1 LPFVYPY
8 RDFYLTAPPEKPAAY
23 TDNLLRRR
31 EIMSISASLL
41 PEFDMEMANTRKAL
55 ERVPDDK
62 LDWKPH
68 QKSMSMGG
76 LATHLANLPIWTVFT
91 VNQDSLDLE
100 PPGGGSFRV
109 EEKRSRR
116 EILEDFDKN
125 VAAARDAVAGAS
137 DEELL
142 KPWSLLKG
150 GVTLMTLPKIAV
162 LRSFVMN
169 HVIHHRGQF
178 TVYLRLND
186 VPVPSIYGPSADEGA
201 M

>member
-1 LPFVYPY
+1 M
-8 RDFYLTAPPEKPAAY
+8 A
-23 TDNLLRRR
+23 
-31 EIMSISASLL
+31 ISASLL
-41 PEFDMEMANTRKAL
+41 PEFDQEMANTRKAL

-62 LDWKPH
+62 LGWKPH
-68 QKSMSMGG
+68 EKSMSMGG
-76 LATHLANLPIWTVFT
+76 LATHLANLPIWAVLTI
-91 VNQDSLDLE
+91 NQDSLDLE
-100 PPGGGSFRV
+100 PPGGGSLRV

-125 VAAARDAVAGAS
+125 VTAARDAVAGAS

-142 KPWSLLKG
+142 KPWTLLKG
-150 GVTLMTLPKIAV
+150 GVTLMTLPKIVV

-186 VPVPSIYGPSADEGA
+186 VPVPSIYGPSADEGE